1 MADLDPSHHRVL
13 LVGPRVVGLKPL
25 FEHRRFRVMAASEG
39 VDGMAIL
46 DAAPFDLV
54 LLELNLGDLTATEF
68 LMAARQR
75 HPTSTFLLIDD
86 ATRAG
91 QIVRAMQAGLDGFL
105 ATPPD
110 ENRLFFEVDRHLR
123 RVQGTSD
130 DPGGFE
136 EHATQTTM
144 TTMADV
150 EAVPGTPPDSNELE
164 RARQTIATLQQDVF
178 RFEGDARRYSE
189 VQQVLGDHLQARLD
203 GDEAMRLRER
213 LGLAQVGEIELM
225 TLRGDVQHLRQIKR
239 DQEARIEEV
248 LRDLKAAR
256 AAASATDDLRPTLET
271 SMPTQPL
278 AAAGVVAR
286 IAELEAEVAKWEV
299 RARDLE
305 TTLQAA
311 KRDLNLAE
319 EDFETAVLEA
329 RATARVALD
338 ALGVERDVAVRAYAD
353 LEQRS
358 VLLASDIARLNG
370 ALAQAD
376 ADRAASE
383 VRLVAEQLETDRL
396 QRRLLGAE
404 QAAADANASSVE
416 SEIRRTAANDDAV
429 IAAVD
434 AALVAERARLHGIH
448 QAEVAAERADSE
460 RQQAAAL
467 EAATAAATA
476 AASDRASAVLR
487 QAITTERDRAHQQQ
501 RIAIAEAV
509 AAVESNVGQRMV
521 LLREELQAQVA
532 FAQDA
537 ARQARERADD
547 FELQLDEAR
556 TRTEFL
562 QEDAARLHQSAEDRI
577 AAAQLAF
584 KKEKLRLVEEKQTAS
599 SGSQEAM
606 LKLERYRD
614 EGAVARRAIEE
625 LEGQLSLL
633 RAAAAASALIQE
645 RAEHE
650 LRAFGEERE
659 MDRERTRVAV
669 ESLARAEAAMGALQS
684 HARSL
689 EIAEAAA
696 RTAEA
701 AAVADAALANARAIA
716 SETAVADAAAAVT
729 QLEILVARQGEE
741 LEEVKA
747 RATVTAADYE
757 SQVAQVTRL
766 QHALTLMETAG
777 AKGDAQLSSSTSL
790 VSALQSQLAEVEAAA
805 HEAALATAS
814 REQEHDGVR
823 VALMAEIAMLKASMA
838 DAAEAVHA
846 RLAHEQAAAAAADA
860 AVKGAVADA
869 DARVADAA
877 AREAA
882 IMQAAEADLA
892 RVRRESQEILSRAM
906 QSVADLEQRAVAA
919 AADRGGLV
927 VEQQR
932 LIAQVL
938 ELEAEMATLKASALA
953 SPVVGPS
960 AEVSAADTAELNRR
974 INDLE
979 SQIAR
984 AAPAITAT
992 VRSLVDAVDHLR
1004 WGLGAAIDYMHPF
1017 EGNDPAL
1024 ASHVRNLRLLQA
1036 TLARLV
1042 SESGKGLERG

>member
-1 MADLDPSHHRVL
+1 
-13 LVGPRVVGLKPL
+13 
-25 FEHRRFRVMAASEG
+25 MAASEG

-46 DAAPFDLV
+46 DAGLFALV

-68 LMAARQR
+68 LMAARQG

-123 RVQGTSD
+123 RGQGASD

-150 EAVPGTPPDSNELE
+150 EAMPATPPDGNELE

-178 RFEGDARRYSE
+178 RFEEDARRYSE

-225 TLRGDVQHLRQIKR
+225 TLRGDVQHLRQVKR

-271 SMPTQPL
+271 SMPTQPR
-278 AAAGVVAR
+278 APAGVIAR
-286 IAELEAEVAKWEV
+286 IAELEANVAKWEM
-299 RARDLE
+299 RGRDLE

-319 EDFETAVLEA
+319 DDAETAVLEA
-329 RATARVALD
+329 QATARIALD
-338 ALGVERDVAVRAYAD
+338 SLGVERDVAVRAYAD
-353 LEQRS
+353 LERRS
-358 VLLASDIARLNG
+358 VLLESDVARLSG
-370 ALAQAD
+370 ALAQA
-376 ADRAASE
+376 AAARAAAE
-383 VRLVAEQLETDRL
+383 GRLVEQQLETDRL

-404 QAAADANASSVE
+404 QAAVDANARSVE
-416 SEIRRTAANDDAV
+416 SEIRRTAADEDALA
-429 IAAVD
+429 AAVD

-448 QAEVAAERADSE
+448 QAEASAERADLK
-460 RQQAAAL
+460 RQQAAAI
-467 EAATAAATA
+467 EAAMAAATT
-476 AASDRASAVLR
+476 AASDRARANLR
-487 QAITTERDRAHQQQ
+487 QAITAERDRAHQQQ

-509 AAVESNVGQRMV
+509 AAVESNAGQRMV
-521 LLREELQAQVA
+521 LLREELEAHVA
-532 FAQDA
+532 FAKDA
-537 ARQARERADD
+537 ARQAHERAGD
-547 FELQLDEAR
+547 FELQLEEAR

-562 QEDAARLHQSAEDRI
+562 QEDAARVHQSAEDRV

-625 LEGQLSLL
+625 LQGQLSLL
-633 RAAAAASALIQE
+633 RAAAAAGASIQE
-645 RAEHE
+645 RAENE
-650 LRAFGEERE
+650 LRAFAEERE
-659 MDRERTRVAV
+659 VGRERTGAAV
-669 ESLARAEAAMGALQS
+669 EALARAEAAMGALQS

-689 EIAEAAA
+689 EMAEAAA
-696 RTAEA
+696 RAAEA

-716 SETAVADAAAAVT
+716 SDTAVADAAAAAS
-729 QLEILVARQGEE
+729 QLDILVARLDDE
-741 LEEVKA
+741 LHDEKA
-747 RATVTAADYE
+747 RAAENAAERE

-766 QHALTLMETAG
+766 QGAVTLMETAV
-777 AKGDAQLSSSTSL
+777 AKGDALLSSSTSL
-790 VSALQSQLAEVEAAA
+790 VLALQSQLAKVEAGA
-805 HEAALATAS
+805 HEATLANAS
-814 REQEHDGVR
+814 REREHDVGR
-823 VALMAEIAMLKASMA
+823 AALMAELAMLKASMA
-838 DAAEAVHA
+838 DAAEAGYA
-846 RLAHEQAAAAAADA
+846 TLAQEQAASATAEA
-860 AVKGAVADA
+860 AVKVVVADA
-869 DARVADAA
+869 DARVAGAA
-877 AREAA
+877 ARETAT
-882 IMQAAEADLA
+882 MQAIVDLQQ
-892 RVRRESQEILSRAM
+892 RV
-906 QSVADLEQRAVAA
+906 VAA
-919 AADRGGLV
+919 DKDRGGLV

-938 ELEAEMATLKASALA
+938 DLEAEIAALKASALSTPA
-953 SPVVGPS
+953 VGKRPD
-960 AEVSAADTAELNRR
+960 VSAADTTALTRR

-984 AAPAITAT
+984 ASPAITAT
-992 VRSLVDAVDHLR
+992 VRSLVEAVDPLR

-1017 EGNDPAL
+1017 EGNDTAL
-1024 ASHVRNLRLLQA
+1024 VSHVRNLRLLQA

-1042 SESGKGLERG
+1042 SESGKCPDRG